1 MIIPTGRVVATDSV
15 IVATSGYVV
24 PAAYDISPGSGE
36 ARVQQRKRRIQRRVH
51 QKQKDQEDE
60 VFGRILSAKKM
71 KTIEELTTAGYR
83 VTTAGSRLLLLV
95 RKLMLL
101 KVFLLFHLNCNLEQ
115 YELFSSSSSNYCLSS
130 TNSSLGST
138 NFEVFNSQQS
148 ISLRLE
154 EDYHS
159 MKDDILLVSVYIMG
173 NMQVQGMLIPDAFLT
188 EEIRTTD
195 DYKEYETV
203 FVNVGKKRKQ
213 SARETSS
220 PRESHKITLRKK
232 KQNTTL
238 IPSPCDDRER
248 DEMDEVTLLSLTL
261 HKIALAAK
269 AQENIARVQEKL
281 DEEEIEKMVEIEEDD
296 ESYVSE
302 FADSMLNDDDAD
314 FGTRI
319 EPGSHKKNPKVVDVD
334 DKDDKKDEDDKKVN
348 DSAGKKDNDDQT
360 NHSLVETHATGSMET
375 RNEQMQTPTPTPTRS
390 PKNDLSLDKTTL
402 EELTTPV
409 SPTTATTSKTKIK
422 RGFTSNKTKI
432 LLGSIVGMCRRRGQ
446 ICTHIKTKF
455 ITHEFFMGKIREVL
469 DH

>member
-1 MIIPTGRVVATDSV
+1 CI
-15 IVATSGYVV
+15 
-24 PAAYDISPGSGE
+24 
-36 ARVQQRKRRIQRRVH
+36 
-51 QKQKDQEDE
+51 
-60 VFGRILSAKKM
+60 
-71 KTIEELTTAGYR
+71 
-83 VTTAGSRLLLLV
+83 
-95 RKLMLL
+95 
-101 KVFLLFHLNCNLEQ
+101 LEQ
-115 YELFSSSSSNYCLSS
+115 YELFSSSSTNCCLSS

-188 EEIRTTD
+188 EEIHTTD

-203 FVNVGKKRKQ
+203 FVNVVVPMNQPQPGKKRKQ

-281 DEEEIEKMVEIEEDD
+281 DEEEIEKMVEIKEDD

-302 FADSMLNDDDAD
+302 FADSMLNDDDA
-314 FGTRI
+314 
-319 EPGSHKKNPKVVDVD
+319 V
-334 DKDDKKDEDDKKVN
+334 
-348 DSAGKKDNDDQT
+348 
-360 NHSLVETHATGSMET
+360 
-375 RNEQMQTPTPTPTRS
+375 
-390 PKNDLSLDKTTL
+390 
-402 EELTTPV
+402 
-409 SPTTATTSKTKIK
+409 
-422 RGFTSNKTKI
+422 
-432 LLGSIVGMCRRRGQ
+432 
-446 ICTHIKTKF
+446 
-455 ITHEFFMGKIREVL
+455 
-469 DH
+469 